1 MTNSFFMIRLSCDT
15 MKLIK
20 INLNEEQKKITDD
33 ITIIP
38 IADVHIG
45 DTLSN
50 LKLLKQTLERI
61 KNEPNT
67 YTIINGDLCNMALK
81 NSKSDVYKD
90 SLSPMTQVL
99 RATDILED
107 IKDKILVISTG
118 NHEDRT
124 QKETDIDVMRLIARE
139 LKIEDR
145 YANGWWYLYLTLGQ
159 DIKKRAITYGITGLH
174 GYGGGRKSGAKIN
187 RLEDM
192 SQVVLADL
200 YIMSHTHKPISTKNC
215 IYIPYYQSK
224 ALMKQEMYY
233 LMTNSFLESDGGYA
247 EKMGFPPSNTSITE
261 AKLYSKKRKINITI

>member
-1 MTNSFFMIRLSCDT
+1 

-20 INLNEEQKKITDD
+20 IDLNKETGRIVDKV
-33 ITIIP
+33 TIIP

-45 DTLSN
+45 DKLSN
-50 LKLLKQTLERI
+50 LKLLKETLQRI
-61 KNEPNT
+61 KDEPDT
-67 YTIINGDLCNMALK
+67 FAIINGDLCNMALK
-81 NSKSDVYKD
+81 NSKSDVYSD
-90 SLSPMTQVL
+90 NLSPMEQIL
-99 RATDILED
+99 MATELLEG

-124 QKETDIDVMRLIARE
+124 KKETNVDVTRLIAKQ
-139 LKIEDR
+139 LGIEDR
-145 YANGWWYLYLTLGQ
+145 YAEAWWYLYLSFG
-159 DIKKRAITYGITGLH
+159 KSSKGRAITYGITGIH
-174 GYGGGRKSGAKIN
+174 GYGGGRKSGGKIN

-224 ALMKQEMYY
+224 TLSKQEMYY

-247 EKMGFPPSNTSITE
+247 EKMGFTPSNTSLTE
-261 AKLYSKKRKINITI
+261 AQLSGTKHKIKLLI